1 MNELEII
8 EKFIRPLS
16 GMHPFALHLSDDACV
31 VDKLNTKQFVIT
43 TDAIT
48 ENVHFLSQ
56 NSPRSIAKKL
66 LAVNLSDIAA
76 MGAIPKYYL
85 CSIILSKD
93 LDLSWY
99 TEFFAS
105 LQEQNKIYGIVAIGG
120 DTVKHDGP
128 TSLSVTMIGEVD
140 KYNAIAR
147 SGAKEGD
154 NIYVTGTLGDA
165 AIGLMIEKEQRGF
178 ILSEIEK
185 MFFTTRYEEPSPRVE
200 VGKRLVK
207 IASAMI
213 DISDGFI
220 QDAGHIATN
229 SNVQLEINSNEIPF
243 SQPMQKLM
251 SERGED
257 LLETTLTNGDDY
269 ELLFTAPPQFD
280 NAIKEIADNT
290 EIKITKIGKVV
301 KGDKVVI
308 RDQYGKELKFS
319 KAGYVH

>member
-1 MNELEII
+1 
-8 EKFIRPLS
+8 
-16 GMHPFALHLSDDACV
+16 MHPFALHLSDDACV
-31 VDKLNTKQFVIT
+31 VDKLHTKQFVIT

-48 ENVHFLSQ
+48 ENVHFLSK
-56 NSPRSIAKKL
+56 NNPRGIAKKL
-66 LAVNLSDIAA
+66 LGVNLSDIAA
-76 MGAIPKYYL
+76 MGAVPKYYL

-99 TEFFAS
+99 AEFFAS

-140 KYNAIAR
+140 KYNAISR
-147 SGAKEGD
+147 SGAKDGD
-154 NIYVTGTLGDA
+154 NIYVTGTLGDS
-165 AIGLMIEKEQRGF
+165 AIGLMIEKDQCSF
-178 ILSEIEK
+178 VLSEIDK

-229 SNVQLEINSNEIPF
+229 SNVQLEINSNELPF
-243 SQPMQKLM
+243 SQAMQKLM
-251 SERGED
+251 SEKED
-257 LLETTLTNGDDY
+257 LLETSLTSGDDY

-280 NAIKEIADNT
+280 NTIKQIAEST
-290 EIKITKIGKVV
+290 EIKITKIGKVL
-301 KGDKVVI
+301 KGNKVVI

-319 KAGYVH
+319 KSGYIH